1 MSTKQ
6 ESLVKKDKLAYSLQE
21 SAEATG
27 YSVRTIQTHMADG
40 NIIGRYA
47 NSKCVILAEDL
58 KEWLLNLPTEKPNS

>member
-1 MSTKQ
+1 MTAK
-6 ESLVKKDKLAYSLQE
+6 ESLIKKDKLSYSLQE

-27 YSVRTIQTHMADG
+27 YSVRTIQNHMADG

-58 KEWLLNLPTEKPNS
+58 KGWLLSLPTEKPD

>member
-1 MSTKQ
+1 MTAK
-6 ESLVKKDKLAYSLQE
+6 ESLIKKDKLSYSLQE

-27 YSVRTIQTHMADG
+27 YSVRTIQNHMADG

-58 KEWLLNLPTEKPNS
+58 KDWLLSLPTEKPD